1 MSKLYIAYGSN
12 MNLQQ
17 IAYRCST
24 AKVKGVG
31 SIIGWNL
38 VFRGNSGGAV
48 ATIEACK
55 TGNVPVVIWD
65 IKPNDEKALDRYE
78 GYPWF
83 YRKENIK
90 VVLEGKEVEAM
101 VYIMNEGRPIGEPSE
116 RYFNT
121 IKQGY
126 IDNGI
131 DTKILDKF
139 LKF

>member
-17 IAYRCST
+17 MAYRCPT

-48 ATIEACK
+48 ATIETYK
-55 TGNVPVVIWD
+55 KGNVPVVIWD

-78 GYPWF
+78 GYP
-83 YRKENIK
+83 
-90 VVLEGKEVEAM
+90 
-101 VYIMNEGRPIGEPSE
+101 
-116 RYFNT
+116 
-121 IKQGY
+121 
-126 IDNGI
+126 
-131 DTKILDKF
+131 
-139 LKF
+139 